1 MPRFTTDD
9 GLSLHF
15 EDDGGGLPLL
25 CLAGLARNSRDFEPL
40 MENFANRVRII
51 RIDARGRGDS
61 DYDPDYQNYNVI
73 REGSDAIALLDHLGL
88 EQAAVL
94 GTSRGGLIA
103 MTLAIGHA
111 KRLLGVML
119 NDVGPVIETAGLA
132 YIMDYIGKGPADRD
146 YDSAAERLERVMPPV
161 FTGVSRAEW
170 RRYAERLWV
179 EKPGGLDNR
188 YDAALRR
195 AVLEQSAS
203 GAAPDLWP
211 MFNAVAKLPH
221 GLIRGANSNILSAK
235 TAAEMQS
242 EAPGMIYAEV
252 PGRGHVPFLN
262 EPEAI
267 SALNTWMEQMQ

>member
-179 EKPGGLDNR
+179 EKPGGLNNR

-242 EAPGMIYAEV
+242 EAPGMVYAEV

>member
-242 EAPGMIYAEV
+242 EAPGMVYAEV

>member
-1 MPRFTTDD
+1 MPRFTTED

-15 EDDGGGLPLL
+15 EDHGQGLPVL

-40 MENFANRVRII
+40 MANFADHARII
-51 RIDARGRGDS
+51 RIDARGRGES
-61 DYDPDYQNYNVI
+61 DYDPDYRNYNVI
-73 REGSDAIALLDHLGL
+73 REGSDAIALLDHLGI
-88 EQAAVL
+88 ERAAVL

-111 KRLLGVML
+111 ERLLGVML
-119 NDVGPVIETAGLA
+119 NDVGPVIEPAGLA
-132 YIMDYIGKGPADRD
+132 YIMDYIGKRPPDRD
-146 YDSAAERLERVMPPV
+146 YDAAAERLERIMPPV

-179 EKPGGLDNR
+179 EKPDGLDNR

-203 GAAPDLWP
+203 GAFPDIWP
-211 MFNAVAKLPH
+211 MFHAIAKLPH

-235 TAAEMQS
+235 TAADMQKK
-242 EAPGMIYAEV
+242 APGMVYAEV

-262 EPEAI
+262 EPEAVL
-267 SALNTWMEQMQ
+267 ALNTWMEQMQ